1 MLCVTACADVGAAA
15 RRCES
20 EALGEA
26 LDELHGILKGTAPLG
41 PAWFTGSP
49 PLRDFGCPLSHGM
62 PFRRCTPKQQKGG
75 AGHAAPRVGPHA
87 SA

>member
-1 MLCVTACADVGAAA
+1 MCCRFADAGAAA

-26 LDELHGILKGTAPLG
+26 LDELRGILKGTAPLG

-49 PLRDFGCPLSHGM
+49 PLRDFGCPLSRGT
-62 PFRRCTPKQQKGG
+62 PFGRCTPKQQKGA

>member
-1 MLCVTACADVGAAA
+1 MRAAA

-26 LDELHGILKGTAPLG
+26 LDELRGILKGTAPLG

-49 PLRDFGCPLSHGM
+49 PLRDFGCPLSHGT
-62 PFRRCTPKQQKGG
+62 PLGRCTPKQQKGA
-75 AGHAAPRVGPHA
+75 AGHAAARVGPHA